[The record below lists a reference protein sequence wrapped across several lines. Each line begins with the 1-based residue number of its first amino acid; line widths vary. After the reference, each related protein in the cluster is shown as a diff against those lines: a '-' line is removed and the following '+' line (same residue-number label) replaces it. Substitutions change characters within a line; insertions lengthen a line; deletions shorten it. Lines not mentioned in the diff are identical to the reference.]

1 MAIDSYNLAIDA
13 FRPMGAGA
21 VDERFIKDSYY
32 QLAESY
38 YLDRDYP
45 NAISEASGAKTRYPD
60 DKRNV
65 WMDYIM
71 SSSYEKINMDEMAM
85 ASLKSISESD
95 SASIVGKV
103 ASSRLGNFEWKRKNP
118 DLFID

>member
-13 FRPMGAGA
+13 YRPMGADADG
-21 VDERFIKDSYY
+21 ERFIKDSYY

-38 YLDRDYP
+38 YLERDYP
-45 NAISEASGAKTRYPD
+45 NAIQQASGAKTSYPD
-60 DKRNV
+60 DERNV

-71 SSSYEKINMDEMAM
+71 SSSYEKINMDEMAIVR
-85 ASLKSISESD
+85 LKSISENE
-95 SASIVGKV
+95 SASTVGKV
-103 ASSRLGNFEWKRKNP
+103 ALSRLSNFEWKRKNP